1 MTKFK
6 DKMNSYK
13 KHPGSFLLLLLVVA
27 AAIITVACL
36 LYTSQ
41 NNREGR
47 DENAP
52 QDTKEKS
59 AVLKFIQ
66 IKPESK
72 ILWQDRSPSSC
83 KGIDKRYSQRKE

>member
-1 MTKFK
+1 M
-6 DKMNSYK
+6 KM
-13 KHPGSFLLLLLVVA
+13 
-27 AAIITVACL
+27 
-36 LYTSQ
+36 
-41 NNREGR
+41 
-47 DENAP
+47 P
-52 QDTKEKS
+52 QYTKEKS